1 MNKKK
6 YPPTPLKTDSKKF
19 IALGVILLLVLI
31 IAAKEYIFYPKI
43 KVVVVEKVPV
53 APPVEVVVEAP
64 PTGVEIY
71 DLRVCDQFD
80 ENYFCLSERYT
91 FSTDEEFVVAY
102 KFKGYS
108 VKNPEPDRYGIE
120 LIKEIRIIDAAGE
133 RIPYPKE
140 ELSPRLEIIGN
151 FDSNPTSMFSGEKLK
166 GLHFEPGNYFYDIT
180 IDDQL
185 SGTSVSRRIG
195 FTIQ

>member
-6 YPPTPLKTDSKKF
+6 YPALKTDSKKF

-43 KVVVVEKVPV
+43 IVVVPPVEKVPV
-53 APPVEVVVEAP
+53 VPPVEVVVEAP
-64 PTGVEIY
+64 GVEIY
-71 DLRVCDQFD
+71 DVRVCDQFD

-140 ELSPRLEIIGN
+140 ELSPRLEIIGV
-151 FDSNPTSMFSGEKLK
+151 FDSNPKSMFSGEKLK

-185 SGTSVSRRIG
+185 GGTSVSRRVG

>member
-6 YPPTPLKTDSKKF
+6 YPPLKKNSKKF
-19 IALGVILLLVLI
+19 IVLGVILLFVLI

-43 KVVVVEKVPV
+43 IVVVPPVEKVPV
-53 APPVEVVVEAP
+53 APQEVVVEAP
-64 PTGVEIY
+64 GVEIY
-71 DLRVCDQFD
+71 DVRVCDQFD
-80 ENYFCLSERYT
+80 ENYFCLSERNI

-102 KFKGYS
+102 KFKGYR
-108 VKNPEPDRYGIE
+108 VKNPEPNRYGIE
-120 LIKEIRIIDAAGE
+120 LIKEIKIIDAAGE

-140 ELSPRLEIIGN
+140 DLSPRLEIIGSFEN
-151 FDSNPTSMFSGEKLK
+151 NPKSMFSGEKLK
-166 GLHFEPGNYFYDIT
+166 GLYFEPGNYFYDIT
-180 IDDQL
+180 INDQL

>member
-6 YPPTPLKTDSKKF
+6 YPPLKTKKF

-64 PTGVEIY
+64 GVEIY

-102 KFKGYS
+102 KFKGYG
-108 VKNPEPDRYGIE
+108 VKNPEPGRYGIE
-120 LIKEIRIIDAAGE
+120 LIKEIRIIDAVGE

-140 ELSPRLEIIGN
+140 ELSPRLEIIGV

-166 GLHFEPGNYFYDIT
+166 GLHFDPGNYFYDIT

-185 SGTSVSRRIG
+185 GGTSVSRRIG

>member
-6 YPPTPLKTDSKKF
+6 PTPLKTKKF

-53 APPVEVVVEAP
+53 APPVEVVVKAP
-64 PTGVEIY
+64 SMEIY

-108 VKNPEPDRYGIE
+108 VKIPEPDRYAIE
-120 LIKEIRIIDAAGE
+120 LIKEIRIIDAVGE

-151 FDSNPTSMFSGEKLK
+151 FDSNPKSMFSGEKLK
-166 GLHFEPGNYFYDIT
+166 GLHFDPGNYFYDIT
-180 IDDQL
+180 INDQL
-185 SGTSVSRRIG
+185 GGTSVSRRIG